1 MSKTSYTRV
10 VAFTMNSRLI
20 TKNCYICICTLRI
33 YTRRAPVYNNF
44 IIIKIM
50 ENLTEIMGDLDDY
63 WNDLEADYWN
73 SLEKEG
79 L

>member
-1 MSKTSYTRV
+1 MMEDLTD
-10 VAFTMNSRLI
+10 
-20 TKNCYICICTLRI
+20 
-33 YTRRAPVYNNF
+33 
-44 IIIKIM
+44 IIS
-50 ENLTEIMGDLDDY
+50 DLDDY

>member
-1 MSKTSYTRV
+1 MKDLTD
-10 VAFTMNSRLI
+10 
-20 TKNCYICICTLRI
+20 
-33 YTRRAPVYNNF
+33 
-44 IIIKIM
+44 IIS
-50 ENLTEIMGDLDDY
+50 DLDDY

>member
-1 MSKTSYTRV
+1 MEDLTD
-10 VAFTMNSRLI
+10 
-20 TKNCYICICTLRI
+20 
-33 YTRRAPVYNNF
+33 
-44 IIIKIM
+44 IID
-50 ENLTEIMGDLDDY
+50 DLDDY

>member
-1 MSKTSYTRV
+1 
-10 VAFTMNSRLI
+10 
-20 TKNCYICICTLRI
+20 
-33 YTRRAPVYNNF
+33 
-44 IIIKIM
+44 M
-50 ENLTEIMGDLDDY
+50 EDLTDVISDLDDY

>member
-1 MSKTSYTRV
+1 MED
-10 VAFTMNSRLI
+10 I
-20 TKNCYICICTLRI
+20 TD
-33 YTRRAPVYNNF
+33 
-44 IIIKIM
+44 IIS
-50 ENLTEIMGDLDDY
+50 DLDDY

>member
-1 MSKTSYTRV
+1 MEDLTDITS
-10 VAFTMNSRLI
+10 
-20 TKNCYICICTLRI
+20 
-33 YTRRAPVYNNF
+33 
-44 IIIKIM
+44 
-50 ENLTEIMGDLDDY
+50 DLDDY

>member
-1 MSKTSYTRV
+1 MGDLTD
-10 VAFTMNSRLI
+10 
-20 TKNCYICICTLRI
+20 
-33 YTRRAPVYNNF
+33 
-44 IIIKIM
+44 IIS
-50 ENLTEIMGDLDDY
+50 DLDDY

>member
-1 MSKTSYTRV
+1 
-10 VAFTMNSRLI
+10 
-20 TKNCYICICTLRI
+20 
-33 YTRRAPVYNNF
+33 
-44 IIIKIM
+44 M
-50 ENLTEIMGDLDDY
+50 ENLTDIINDLDDY

>member
-1 MSKTSYTRV
+1 
-10 VAFTMNSRLI
+10 
-20 TKNCYICICTLRI
+20 
-33 YTRRAPVYNNF
+33 
-44 IIIKIM
+44 M
-50 ENLTEIMGDLDDY
+50 ENLTDVISDLDDY

>member
-1 MSKTSYTRV
+1 
-10 VAFTMNSRLI
+10 
-20 TKNCYICICTLRI
+20 
-33 YTRRAPVYNNF
+33 
-44 IIIKIM
+44 M

>member
-1 MSKTSYTRV
+1 
-10 VAFTMNSRLI
+10 MNDL
-20 TKNCYICICTLRI
+20 TD
-33 YTRRAPVYNNF
+33 
-44 IIIKIM
+44 IISDI
-50 ENLTEIMGDLDDY
+50 DDY

>member
-1 MSKTSYTRV
+1 MEDLTD
-10 VAFTMNSRLI
+10 
-20 TKNCYICICTLRI
+20 
-33 YTRRAPVYNNF
+33 
-44 IIIKIM
+44 IISDI
-50 ENLTEIMGDLDDY
+50 DDY

>member
-1 MSKTSYTRV
+1 MI
-10 VAFTMNSRLI
+10 N
-20 TKNCYICICTLRI
+20 
-33 YTRRAPVYNNF
+33 
-44 IIIKIM
+44 
-50 ENLTEIMGDLDDY
+50 NLTDIISDLDDY

>member
-1 MSKTSYTRV
+1 MKDLTD
-10 VAFTMNSRLI
+10 
-20 TKNCYICICTLRI
+20 
-33 YTRRAPVYNNF
+33 
-44 IIIKIM
+44 IID
-50 ENLTEIMGDLDDY
+50 DLDDY

>member
-1 MSKTSYTRV
+1 MD
-10 VAFTMNSRLI
+10 
-20 TKNCYICICTLRI
+20 
-33 YTRRAPVYNNF
+33 NF

-50 ENLTEIMGDLDDY
+50 ENLTEIMDDLDDY

>member
-1 MSKTSYTRV
+1 MED
-10 VAFTMNSRLI
+10 
-20 TKNCYICICTLRI
+20 
-33 YTRRAPVYNNF
+33 
-44 IIIKIM
+44 IIDIIS
-50 ENLTEIMGDLDDY
+50 DLDDY

>member
-1 MSKTSYTRV
+1 
-10 VAFTMNSRLI
+10 MN
-20 TKNCYICICTLRI
+20 
-33 YTRRAPVYNNF
+33 
-44 IIIKIM
+44 
-50 ENLTEIMGDLDDY
+50 NLTDIISDLDDY

>member
-1 MSKTSYTRV
+1 MINDLTD
-10 VAFTMNSRLI
+10 LI
-20 TKNCYICICTLRI
+20 S
-33 YTRRAPVYNNF
+33 
-44 IIIKIM
+44 
-50 ENLTEIMGDLDDY
+50 DLDDY

>member
-1 MSKTSYTRV
+1 
-10 VAFTMNSRLI
+10 
-20 TKNCYICICTLRI
+20 
-33 YTRRAPVYNNF
+33 
-44 IIIKIM
+44 M
-50 ENLTEIMGDLDDY
+50 ENLTEIMDDLDDY

>member
-1 MSKTSYTRV
+1 
-10 VAFTMNSRLI
+10 MNDL
-20 TKNCYICICTLRI
+20 TD
-33 YTRRAPVYNNF
+33 
-44 IIIKIM
+44 IIS
-50 ENLTEIMGDLDDY
+50 DVDDY

>member
-1 MSKTSYTRV
+1 MKD
-10 VAFTMNSRLI
+10 
-20 TKNCYICICTLRI
+20 
-33 YTRRAPVYNNF
+33 
-44 IIIKIM
+44 
-50 ENLTEIMGDLDDY
+50 LTEIMDDLEDY